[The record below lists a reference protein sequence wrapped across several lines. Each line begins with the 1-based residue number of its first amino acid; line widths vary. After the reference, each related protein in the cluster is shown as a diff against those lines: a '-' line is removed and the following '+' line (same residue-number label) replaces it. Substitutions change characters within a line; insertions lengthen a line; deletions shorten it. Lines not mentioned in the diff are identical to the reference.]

1 MLRPRSLRNCEAGD
15 AKCISLCGRLAL
27 VADTLT
33 YIECALRAERVLWC
47 VCVCVCADT
56 RALLL
61 SSLAFNDLTDE
72 IGPTLIAL
80 LPKLNKLQLIKCAAR
95 SLRLASS

>member
-1 MLRPRSLRNCEAGD
+1 MLRPRSLRNCEAED
-15 AKCISLCGRLAL
+15 AKCISLYGRLAL

-33 YIECALRAERVLWC
+33 NIECALRAERVLW
-47 VCVCVCADT
+47 CVCVCADT

>member
-1 MLRPRSLRNCEAGD
+1 MRSAYLSMGD
-15 AKCISLCGRLAL
+15 WRSWRTRSRTSSAPSELSVCFG
-27 VADTLT
+27 
-33 YIECALRAERVLWC
+33 